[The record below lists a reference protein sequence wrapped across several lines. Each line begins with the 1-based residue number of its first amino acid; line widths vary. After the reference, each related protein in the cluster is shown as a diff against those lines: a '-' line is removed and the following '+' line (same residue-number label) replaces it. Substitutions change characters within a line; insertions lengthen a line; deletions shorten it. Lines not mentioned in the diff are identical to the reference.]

1 MLCTHR
7 TAMGSLTDVST
18 KFALDLLRQLS
29 EGNRTEN
36 IFFSPLSI
44 STALLMVHLGARGS
58 TLIQLAKVLHLGGE
72 EQPHH
77 GFQQL
82 QCEVNK
88 PSPSHLLKTANGLFG
103 ERSFS
108 FHPGYIESISRFHK
122 AELTAV
128 DFAEGAEEA
137 RIQIN
142 SWVEEQ
148 TEGKIQNLLV
158 QGAVDS
164 QSKLVLVNAVYFK
177 GVWEKKFN
185 EEDTKYRPFRF
196 SEVTA
201 SVRKIFCQSFN
212 IVIGNLLTN
221 IFGQTESKSVKMMYQ
236 KGTFKTS
243 FIEELA
249 ADILELPYV
258 QNELSMLILLP
269 EEIGGLEELEKK
281 LTSDKLLEWT
291 SPENLEPSKMSIYL
305 PKFKLE
311 AKYDLEPT
319 LKRLGISA
327 AFDSESADFSG
338 MTAAGGLSLSKIV
351 HNCFVEVNEAGTEG
365 AASSQ
370 VTMMFRSLHF
380 EDEFIADHPF
390 LFFIRHNKT
399 RSILFFGR
407 FSSP

>member
-1 MLCTHR
+1 
-7 TAMGSLTDVST
+7 MGSLTDVNT

-29 EGNRTEN
+29 AGNRTEN

-108 FHPGYIESISRFHK
+108 FHPGYIESISRFHE

-196 SEVTA
+196 SE
-201 SVRKIFCQSFN
+201 
-212 IVIGNLLTN
+212 
-221 IFGQTESKSVKMMYQ
+221 TESKSVKMMYQ

-311 AKYDLEPT
+311 AKYDLEST